1 VSSSVAV
8 TPTTTTPTGPW
19 DYNYIGVAAAINVG
33 RQGHSVAN
41 EGRFGM
47 ASKRPKGKQAKW
59 GFDAPRP
66 SSPGPITSPPS
77 AGASQSSVQPNRLC
91 GCCMAGA
98 GGVTAPGS
106 TNHFARRLG
115 VGPRVIHT
123 RKSSVNPC
131 AEANRHGPAPS
142 VSDHREA
149 GAGSNHP
156 SCPTSRMAALPTESP
171 AEGWPALML
180 RVGDSQ
186 RPRAGEASPS
196 PPSRPRG

>member
-1 VSSSVAV
+1 MSSSVAV

-106 TNHFARRLG
+106 T
-115 VGPRVIHT
+115 
-123 RKSSVNPC
+123 
-131 AEANRHGPAPS
+131 
-142 VSDHREA
+142 
-149 GAGSNHP
+149 HP
-156 SCPTSRMAALPTESP
+156 SCPTSRKAALPAESP
-171 AEGWPALML
+171 AERVACSHAACRRPSAIRGPGRSTLPPRLPGPAGI
-180 RVGDSQ
+180 GD
-186 RPRAGEASPS
+186 
-196 PPSRPRG
+196 